1 MKKEKVVMV
10 CVISAVILLLTGGY
24 FYLSREPELQV
35 RDGYADFRYSINNTS
50 NCIIDKNISAVT
62 VINNGEGNLNL
73 TVNFKGTASVGDC
86 LEISFYLSVK
96 VRMPSD
102 IVPSGFKIEAQ
113 EVEKSSSTVDF
124 DESYNEYTNATPWP
138 NEKNMPGVWA
148 PYTAYIGGTP
158 QKSSFGMVTH
168 ITWRIMDFAV
178 LKTHTL
184 KIRAEVVG
192 FSRPI
197 VSTIEFVVDTSA
209 LVGEGG

>member
-10 CVISAVILLLTGGY
+10 CVIPVVILLLTGSY
-24 FYLSREPELQV
+24 FYLNREPELQV
-35 RDGYADFRYSINNTS
+35 REGYTEFRYSINNTS

-73 TVNFKGTASVGDC
+73 TVNFKGTAPVGDC

-113 EVEKSSSTVDF
+113 EMENSSSIVDF
-124 DESYNEYTNATPWP
+124 DESFNEYTNVTPWP
-138 NEKNMPGVWA
+138 SEKNRPGVWA

-158 QKSSFGMVTH
+158 RKCDFGMVTH
-168 ITWRIMDFAV
+168 ISWRIMDPTV

-184 KIRAEVVG
+184 KIRAEILG

-197 VSTIEFVVDTSA
+197 VSTIVFVIDTSA
-209 LVGEGG
+209 LGGDEK